1 MAGRKH
7 ELELEVNRTTGE
19 IRVVKDS
26 GFDVALVTPSAGS
39 VTILNPRPQVI
50 LERDEKGRI
59 LVRQLPDDRTKIKVT
74 PVEDLSVATEEGEP
88 DA

>member
-7 ELELEVNRTTGE
+7 ELELEVHQTTGA

-26 GFDVALVTPSAGS
+26 GFDVALVVPSTGM

-59 LVRQLPDDRTKIKVT
+59 LARQVPDPERTKIKIT
-74 PVEDLSVATEEGEP
+74 PVNDATNT
-88 DA
+88 

>member
-7 ELELEVNRTTGE
+7 ELELEIHRKTGE
-19 IRVVKDS
+19 IRVIKDS
-26 GFDVALVTPSAGS
+26 GFDVALVTPSTGT

-50 LERDEKGRI
+50 LERDEQGRI
-59 LVRQLPDDRTKIKVT
+59 LARQVPDPERTKIKFT
-74 PVEDLSVATEEGEP
+74 PVDDVTETKEAD